1 MLEGVDMDLREEI
14 LKRQRPEINEILKGA
29 SVSILGCG
37 GLGSNI
43 AMELSRCGLGSV
55 YLYDFDKVEYSNLN
69 RQNYDMNDLGKS
81 KVFQTKKKIEETIPY
96 TKVFAEEIKISR
108 ENLDDLSKRTD
119 IFIEAFDKKEMK
131 ALVFDYFLGKKDK
144 KLIMGSGLSGLG
156 SLSDIK
162 IKEIENVTMIG
173 DFKSEVEDG
182 LFLPYVAI
190 IASLEALAAIKII
203 VGEENGK

>member
-1 MLEGVDMDLREEI
+1 
-14 LKRQRPEINEILKGA
+14 
-29 SVSILGCG
+29 
-37 GLGSNI
+37 
-43 AMELSRCGLGSV
+43 
-55 YLYDFDKVEYSNLN
+55 
-69 RQNYDMNDLGKS
+69 
-81 KVFQTKKKIEETIPY
+81 
-96 TKVFAEEIKISR
+96 
-108 ENLDDLSKRTD
+108 
-119 IFIEAFDKKEMK
+119 MK

-190 IASLEALAAIKII
+190 IASLEALCAIKII